1 MSQPWENLPDRL
13 AALRRRNLLAQGVRA
28 FFGVRGYAEVETPYA
43 VVAPGE
49 EVHLRA
55 VRAGELYLNTS
66 PEFAMKKLLAGG
78 SGPIFQ
84 LARRQARLTLPP
96 CGRYRAG

>member
-1 MSQPWENLPDRL
+1 MSQPWANLPDRM

-28 FFGVRGYAEVETPYA
+28 FFGARGYAEVETPYA

-55 VRAGELYLNTS
+55 VQAG
-66 PEFAMKKLLAGG
+66 
-78 SGPIFQ
+78 
-84 LARRQARLTLPP
+84 RRCT
-96 CGRYRAG
+96 